1 MPLYGFTG
9 VYFAKY
15 HNNNGAVTYDPP
27 FTPGC
32 PILANINFQFS
43 EGDLWCGDAMSV
55 YRRKIV
61 AGDITFEAKVLSP
74 DAQVDMFGAS
84 KKVRSVTY
92 EQDGQ
97 TVTEDVESVVYA
109 DGDKAPYLGFAGF
122 GPDAVDDN
130 TDKYCAFFVTKSRFS
145 PPNMSLQTSNNSI
158 TFTTPTTTGKFM
170 RDDTTG
176 KVVQEVAICDSEA
189 AARAWCQA
197 VFPQA
202 QQEPGG

>member
-15 HNNNGAVTYDPP
+15 HNNNGVVTYDAP

-32 PILANINFQFS
+32 PILANINFQFA

-61 AGDITFEAKVLSP
+61 AGDITFEAKVLNP
-74 DAQVDMFGAS
+74 AAQVDMYGATQKTRS
-84 KKVRSVTY
+84 ITYTNDAGNSVTK
-92 EQDGQ
+92 D
-97 TVTEDVESVVYA
+97 VTSVVYS
-109 DGDKAPYLGFAGF
+109 DGDKAPYLGFSGF
-122 GPDAVDDN
+122 GPDAVDDE
-130 TDKYCAFFVTKSRFS
+130 TDKYCAFFITKSRFS
-145 PPNMSLQTSNNSI
+145 PPNKTLQTINNNI
-158 TFTTPTTTGKFM
+158 QFQTPTTTGKFM

-189 AARAWCQA
+189 EARAWCQA

-202 QQEPGG
+202 TPGG